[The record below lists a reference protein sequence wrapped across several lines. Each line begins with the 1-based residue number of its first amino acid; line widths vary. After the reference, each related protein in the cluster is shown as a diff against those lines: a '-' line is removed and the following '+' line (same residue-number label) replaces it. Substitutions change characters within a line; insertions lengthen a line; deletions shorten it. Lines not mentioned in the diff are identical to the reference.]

1 MTERCAEAIL
11 SIKCS
16 PKEQLLVEIPAKLD
30 MYHRKYG
37 RMDYFMDTSYYKC
50 LLQKMACFNLKT
62 SWGVPTVPD
71 RVRRGEN
78 EAADG
83 GSLRKKKG
91 A

>member
-1 MTERCAEAIL
+1 
-11 SIKCS
+11 
-16 PKEQLLVEIPAKLD
+16 
-30 MYHRKYG
+30 
-37 RMDYFMDTSYYKC
+37 MDTSYYKC
-50 LLQKMACFNLKT
+50 LLQKMACFILKT
-62 SWGVPTVPD
+62 SWGVLTVPD